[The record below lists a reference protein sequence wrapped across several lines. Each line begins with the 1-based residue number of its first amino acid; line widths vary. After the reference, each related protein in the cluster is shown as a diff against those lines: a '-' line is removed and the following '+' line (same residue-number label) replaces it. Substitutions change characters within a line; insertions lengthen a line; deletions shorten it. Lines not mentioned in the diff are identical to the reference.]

1 MEERWCGMKKN
12 DWILAAA
19 IFFVAVLTIGLQL
32 LKTTDEYSE
41 VEIQVNGELYGRY
54 RLEQDQ
60 EIDVNDKNKVLIK
73 DRKVRMEDADCPDQI
88 CVNHRAISRDGESI
102 ICLPNQ
108 TIVRSV
114 VERNRR
120 WMRLHGRKVA
130 IFGVFTALALIFS
143 YVELLI
149 PINFGI
155 PGAKLGLANLMTV
168 LVLYKM
174 GIKEALALSVTRI
187 ILSGFMFGNL
197 FGILYSLSGGLLSFL
212 VMVLLKK
219 SDRFSV
225 AGVSIGGG
233 TAHNIGQLLVAM
245 VVVQTYQVGYY
256 LPVLLVAGE
265 VTGLLIG
272 LVAKEVLKRIQ
283 GISLV

>member
-1 MEERWCGMKKN
+1 
-12 DWILAAA
+12 
-19 IFFVAVLTIGLQL
+19 
-32 LKTTDEYSE
+32 
-41 VEIQVNGELYGRY
+41 
-54 RLEQDQ
+54 
-60 EIDVNDKNKVLIK
+60 
-73 DRKVRMEDADCPDQI
+73 
-88 CVNHRAISRDGESI
+88 
-102 ICLPNQ
+102 
-108 TIVRSV
+108 
-114 VERNRR
+114 
-120 WMRLHGRKVA
+120 MRGRKVA

-174 GIKEALALSVTRI
+174 GIKEALTLSVTRI

-245 VVVQTYQVGYY
+245 VVVQTYQAGYY

-272 LVAKEVLKRIQ
+272 RVAKEVLKRIQ

>member
-1 MEERWCGMKKN
+1 
-12 DWILAAA
+12 
-19 IFFVAVLTIGLQL
+19 
-32 LKTTDEYSE
+32 
-41 VEIQVNGELYGRY
+41 
-54 RLEQDQ
+54 
-60 EIDVNDKNKVLIK
+60 
-73 DRKVRMEDADCPDQI
+73 
-88 CVNHRAISRDGESI
+88 
-102 ICLPNQ
+102 
-108 TIVRSV
+108 
-114 VERNRR
+114 
-120 WMRLHGRKVA
+120 MRGRKVA

-245 VVVQTYQVGYY
+245 VVVQTYQAGYY